1 MRGLDRCGGSR
12 GNGLDARLRRLGATR
27 SRYRLHSAE
36 RVVVVG
42 IFDDERIARPRG
54 RHRRCGTRGTR
65 LEIEA
70 GHRIAG
76 SRRFFAASAD
86 EGRGQSDYD
95 QQAQDDQNPPVLI
108 DAIEQR
114 RRRFGRR
121 LGGRTR
127 GGPRRRGLLSR
138 RRLGHGLRWL
148 GRRLRLGRRFDRR
161 FGGALLSLGKAR
173 ARQRYAVVSRRRGL
187 KSSECSA
194 PARPAQVQASPT
206 TVQRVFLRA

>member
-1 MRGLDRCGGSR
+1 MRGLTAAAAAAATGSMR
-12 GNGLDARLRRLGATR
+12 AFVGSARRDVGTVRR
-27 SRYRLHSAE
+27 HSAE

-42 IFDDERIARPRG
+42 IFDDERIARLRG

-65 LEIEA
+65 LEIQA

-76 SRRFFAASAD
+76 SRRFFAAPAD

-138 RRLGHGLRWL
+138 RRLGHGLGWL
-148 GRRLRLGRRFDRR
+148 RRRLLRLRRRFDRR
-161 FGGALLSLGKAR
+161 FGGALLSLGKTR
-173 ARQRYAVVSRRRGL
+173 ARQRYAVVSRRR
-187 KSSECSA
+187 A
-194 PARPAQVQASPT
+194 
-206 TVQRVFLRA
+206 